1 MSTNTTM
8 RSKADDEPQ
17 PRARSLAAII
27 DFRPR
32 SAVKILNDGEATE
45 FAGLLKTWMLARLL
59 AWTILDQPPRKTK
72 RGTRRLRRSN
82 ANHAGLVVLA
92 LLLHLRYHANPKKN
106 DEILKQMFRL
116 WLKCDGFS
124 ACFQRRG
131 GKALLCRAQKANREL
146 QCVFR
151 IVDYMCR
158 YARWRGEQKNDPNFT
173 IQSAK
178 YFVEK
183 FYEEEGMGES
193 KISKIWEKYKQ
204 AAPCIFA
211 ADMFVVHLV
220 NISTIQE
227 LIDPLQKIARD
238 QACLTRFIGE
248 AAYAADVLSRKAHNI
263 RCRDFRNI
271 TRVTPKIRP
280 FSEDELMVIDSI
292 DRNAAIAYQTESSQ
306 GC

>member
-8 RSKADDEPQ
+8 HSKADGEPQ
-17 PRARSLAAII
+17 PRAKSLAAPT

-32 SAVKILNDGEATE
+32 SAVKILNDGEVTE
-45 FAGLLKTWMLARLL
+45 VTGFLKTWTLARLL
-59 AWTILDQPPRKTK
+59 AWMILDQPPRKTK
-72 RGTRRLRRSN
+72 RGTRRLRRAN

-92 LLLHLRYHANPKKN
+92 LLLHLRYHANSKT
-106 DEILKQMFRL
+106 DETLKQMFLL

-124 ACFQRRG
+124 ACFQRWG
-131 GKALLCRAQKANREL
+131 GKALLSRAQKANREL

-158 YARWRGEQKNDPNFT
+158 YACWRGEHKNDPNFT

-183 FYEEEGMGES
+183 FYQEEGMGES

-204 AAPCIFA
+204 AAPYIFA

-227 LIDPLQKIARD
+227 LIDALQKIARD

-248 AAYAADVLSRKAHNI
+248 AAYAADVLSRKARNI
-263 RCRDFRNI
+263 RRRDFRNI

-280 FSEDELMVIDSI
+280 FSEDQLMVIDSI
-292 DRNAAIAYQTESSQ
+292 DRNAAIA
-306 GC
+306 